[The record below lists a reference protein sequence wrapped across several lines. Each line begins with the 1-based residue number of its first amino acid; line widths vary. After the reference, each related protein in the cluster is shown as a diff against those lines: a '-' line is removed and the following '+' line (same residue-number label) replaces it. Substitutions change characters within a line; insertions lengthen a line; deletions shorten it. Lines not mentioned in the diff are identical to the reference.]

1 MIFLLLMFHLTL
13 IQCENSRKKE
23 GNIPVPALIITGGH
37 GEDGPLSSVE
47 AFVPGLTKSCFLPS
61 LPVKTEGH
69 TQDQLTL
76 CGGLNSQ
83 QTCYNFT
90 EGSWTKTVSLSEERR
105 DHSSWRSP
113 EGLILIGGEGEGS
126 DNSSELITDSGL
138 SKPGFEFRRQDKTI
152 K

>member
-1 MIFLLLMFHLTL
+1 M
-13 IQCENSRKKE
+13 
-23 GNIPVPALIITGGH
+23 
-37 GEDGPLSSVE
+37 E

-113 EGLILIGGEGEGS
+113 EGLILIGGEG
-126 DNSSELITDSGL
+126 SERTTEKITGSGL
-138 SKPGFEFRRQDKTI
+138 KPGFELRRREENI